1 VNGFLGTRCVRGAK
15 VPPSAFVGSFLLRM
29 QRLQHG
35 VCPSEISIL
44 RTRVFAYSADL
55 RPRLCLKS
63 GLCWLYLKGDRQE
76 KKQGRT
82 RGSHSKCERRIWVQT
97 SGASHAYTLMQLP
110 ILWTCNCFSLGLR
123 PLLRC
128 FGAAFWRSLFVS
140 DIKLAEPHV

>member
-1 VNGFLGTRCVRGAK
+1 
-15 VPPSAFVGSFLLRM
+15 
-29 QRLQHG
+29 
-35 VCPSEISIL
+35 
-44 RTRVFAYSADL
+44 
-55 RPRLCLKS
+55 
-63 GLCWLYLKGDRQE
+63 
-76 KKQGRT
+76 
-82 RGSHSKCERRIWVQT
+82 VQT